1 MTKKELELLGMAMK
15 ALFEAGMMNELKKII
30 NKMAEEKEDDNDDN

>member
-15 ALFEAGMMNELKKII
+15 ALFKAGMMEELEKII
-30 NKMAEEKEDDNDDN
+30 NKMAEDEKEDE

>member
-1 MTKKELELLGMAMK
+1 MAMK